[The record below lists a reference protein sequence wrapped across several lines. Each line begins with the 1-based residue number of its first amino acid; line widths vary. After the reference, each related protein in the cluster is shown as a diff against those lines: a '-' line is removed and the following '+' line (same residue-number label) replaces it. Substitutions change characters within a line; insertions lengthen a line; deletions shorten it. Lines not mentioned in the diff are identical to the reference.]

1 MRDEFK
7 VHAAHLLSART
18 SLPEMIVAAAVV
30 VNVVVVGHKLTLR
43 ALAFE
48 LELEN

>member
-18 SLPEMIVAAAVV
+18 SLPEMIVAAVA
-30 VNVVVVGHKLTLR
+30 VVVGHKLPLR

>member
-7 VHAAHLLSART
+7 VHAAHLLSVRT
-18 SLPEMIVAAAVV
+18 SLPEMIVAAAA
-30 VNVVVVGHKLTLR
+30 VVVVGHKLPLR